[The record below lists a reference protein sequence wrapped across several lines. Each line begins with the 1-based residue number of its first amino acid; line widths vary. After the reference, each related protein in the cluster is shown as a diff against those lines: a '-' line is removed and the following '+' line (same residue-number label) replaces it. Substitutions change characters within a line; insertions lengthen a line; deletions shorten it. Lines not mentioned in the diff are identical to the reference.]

1 MVEDGVGQSAR
12 RLEDSALL
20 RGAAAFTADID
31 LDRQVHMVVL
41 RSPHGHADITAMD
54 GAAAA
59 AMAGVM
65 AVLTGAD
72 AEADGLGDIS
82 GADGLKNRDGGD
94 PFTPARPVIA
104 RDRVRYVG
112 EPVALVVAGSLAAA
126 RDAAERIVVDYAPL
140 PAVATIAAA
149 TAAGAALVWDQAP
162 GNISLDWEAGDR
174 DATDQAFASAAH
186 VTEIE
191 LVDNRVMPFPMEP
204 ATALGDFNPTDSR
217 YTLHAPT
224 QGVHDV
230 RDHMAQVLGVDGSS
244 VRVITPQVGGA
255 FGMRGTAAIE
265 QALVLWAAKR
275 TGRPVK
281 WVAER
286 GEAILSDLAARD
298 HLTGAALALDG
309 DGRMLAIRVDNRAN
323 IGAYITPYARNVPT
337 VGYATALSGTYE
349 LPAFHVRSRVVFTNT
364 IMTHA
369 YRGAGRPEGI
379 YITDRLVD
387 KAAAELG
394 IAAAELRRRNLVP
407 ATAMPYATVTGET
420 YDSGDFT
427 KNLDDA
433 TALAGLER
441 ADQRREQAR
450 RSGKRYGVGFS
461 SYVKINGGTP
471 REAARL
477 AFDAPGDDDSDGD
490 DPAITLYI
498 GTQENGQGHR
508 TTYAQIIAEE
518 LGLPISA
525 VHMIQGDTDAVA
537 SGQGTGGSSAFSV
550 GGVAVLRAAQKI
562 IETGRATAGELLEAA
577 TADLEFADGR
587 YRVAGTDRTVA
598 LTEVARSA
606 AAAGA
611 NLDENADYVAAAKT
625 FANGCHICEVEV
637 DVETGQV
644 AVVGYTVADDIGRV
658 INPMLAA
665 GQVHGGLGQGIGQAL
680 VELGV
685 HDDNGQVLTGSLM
698 DYGLPRADHF
708 PAFKVAFNQIP
719 CATNPLAVKGVGE
732 AGTTGALPAV
742 VNAVVDALKEFGVAH
757 VDMPVTPERVWRA
770 INQSAHTIGHEE

>member
-1 MVEDGVGQSAR
+1 
-12 RLEDSALL
+12 
-20 RGAAAFTADID
+20 
-31 LDRQVHMVVL
+31 
-41 RSPHGHADITAMD
+41 
-54 GAAAA
+54 
-59 AMAGVM
+59 
-65 AVLTGAD
+65 
-72 AEADGLGDIS
+72 
-82 GADGLKNRDGGD
+82 
-94 PFTPARPVIA
+94 
-104 RDRVRYVG
+104 
-112 EPVALVVAGSLAAA
+112 
-126 RDAAERIVVDYAPL
+126 APRA
-140 PAVATIAAA
+140 AVATIAAA
-149 TAAGAALVWDQAP
+149 TAAGAPLIWDQAP
-162 GNISLDWEAGDR
+162 GNVSLDWEAGDSA
-174 DATDQAFASAAH
+174 ATDRAFASAAH

-204 ATALGDFNPTDSR
+204 ATAMGEFDAAASR

-224 QGVHDV
+224 QGVHGV
-230 RDHMAQVLGVDGSS
+230 RDHMARVLGSA
-244 VRVITPQVGGA
+244 VRVVTPQVGGA
-255 FGMRGTAAIE
+255 FGMRGTAAVE

-275 TGRPVK
+275 VGRPVK

-298 HLTGAALALDG
+298 HLTDAALALDG

-337 VGYATALSGTYE
+337 VGYAAALSGTYD
-349 LPAFHVRSRVVFTNT
+349 LPAFHLRSRVVFTNT

-379 YITDRLVD
+379 YITERLVD

-394 IAAAELRRRNLVP
+394 MAAAALRRRNLVP

-427 KNLDDA
+427 NNLDDA
-433 TALAGLER
+433 TALAGLEW
-441 ADQRREQAR
+441 AGARRDQAR
-450 RSGKRYGVGFS
+450 RAGKRYGVGLS

-471 REAARL
+471 REAARI
-477 AFDAPGDDDSDGD
+477 AFDAPRDGGD
-490 DPAITLYI
+490 PTITLYI

-525 VHMIQGDTDAVA
+525 IRMVQGDTDAVA
-537 SGQGTGGSSAFSV
+537 SGHGTGGSSAISV
-550 GGVAVLRAAQKI
+550 GGVATMQSARKI
-562 IETGRATAGELLEAA
+562 VEAGMAFAGELLEAA
-577 TADLEFADGR
+577 TADIEFADGH
-587 YRVAGTDRTVA
+587 YRVAGTDRTVT
-598 LTEVARSA
+598 LTEVAR
-606 AAAGA
+606 AAAGGGS
-611 NLDENADYVAAAKT
+611 NLDEHSEYIAAAKT
-625 FANGCHICEVEV
+625 FANGCHVCQVEV

-644 AVVGYTVADDIGRV
+644 EIVGYAVADDIGRV
-658 INPMLAA
+658 INPMLAE

-685 HDDNGQVLTGSLM
+685 HDDSGQVLTGSLM

-719 CATNPLAVKGVGE
+719 CATNALAVKGVGE

-742 VNAVVDALKEFGVAH
+742 VNAVVDALKEFGVRH
-757 VDMPVTPERVWRA
+757 INMPVTPERVWRA
-770 INQSAHTIGHEE
+770 INQSLNP

>member
-1 MVEDGVGQSAR
+1 MAEDGFGQSAR
-12 RLEDSALL
+12 RLEDGTLL
-20 RGAAAFTADID
+20 RGAGRFTADID

-41 RSPHGHADITAMD
+41 RSPHGHADISALD
-54 GAAAA
+54 SDAAA
-59 AMAGVM
+59 AMAGVA

-72 AEADGLGDIS
+72 ADGDGLGDI
-82 GADGLKNRDGGD
+82 DGGDNLKNRDGGA
-94 PFTPARPVIA
+94 PFTPPRPVIA

-112 EPVALVVAGSLAAA
+112 EPVALVVAESLAEA
-126 RDAAERIVVDYAPL
+126 RDAAEQIMVDYAPR

-149 TAAGAALVWDQAP
+149 TAAGAALIWDQAP
-162 GNISLDWEAGDR
+162 GNVSLDWEAGDR
-174 DATDQAFASAAH
+174 AATDRAFAAAAH
-186 VTEIE
+186 VTEID

-204 ATALGDFNPTDSR
+204 ATALGDFNAADNR

-224 QGVHDV
+224 QGVHGV
-230 RDHMAQVLGVDGSS
+230 RDQMARVLGVDGSM
-244 VRVITPQVGGA
+244 VRVVTPHVGGA

-275 TGRPVK
+275 VGRPVK

-298 HLTGAALALDG
+298 HLTHAALALDG

-337 VGYATALSGTYE
+337 VGYAAALSGTYD

-364 IMTHA
+364 IMTYA

-379 YITDRLVD
+379 YITERLVD
-387 KAAAELG
+387 KAAMELG
-394 IAAAELRRRNLVP
+394 MAPADLRRRNLVP
-407 ATAMPYATVTGET
+407 AAAMPYATVTGET

-433 TALAGLER
+433 AALAGLER
-441 ADQRREQAR
+441 ADQRRDQAR
-450 RSGKRYGVGFS
+450 RAGKRYGVGLS

-477 AFDAPGDDDSDGD
+477 AFDAPQDDGD
-490 DPAITLYI
+490 PTITLYI

-518 LGLPISA
+518 LGMPIGA
-525 VHMIQGDTDAVA
+525 VHMVQGDSDAVA
-537 SGQGTGGSSAFSV
+537 SGHGTGGSSAISV
-550 GGVAVLRAAQKI
+550 GGVAVLQSARRI
-562 IETGRATAGELLEAA
+562 IEAGKATAGELLEAA
-577 TADLEFADGR
+577 TTDIEFAAGE
-587 YRVAGTDRTVA
+587 YRVAGTDRVVS
-598 LTEVARSA
+598 LTEVARSV
-606 AAAGA
+606 AAAGG
-611 NLDENADYVAAAKT
+611 NLDETSEYIAAAKT
-625 FANGCHICEVEV
+625 FANGCHVCQVEV

-644 AVVGYTVADDIGRV
+644 DIIGYAVADDIGRV
-658 INPMLAA
+658 INPMLAE

-685 HDDNGQVLTGSLM
+685 HDDAGQVLTGSLM

-719 CATNPLAVKGVGE
+719 CATNALAVKGVGE

-742 VNAVVDALKEFGVAH
+742 VNAVVDALKEFGVRH
-757 VDMPVTPERVWRA
+757 IDMPVTPERVWRA
-770 INQSAHTIGHEE
+770 INQSP